1 MLVGFMDGVPFLVSR
16 DYVKTFDNFARSGE
30 GRWTQHDII
39 GSKPVLEFLGGDT
52 EKISITMLLR
62 RDQGIIPEVE
72 LNNLRRMRDKGKAF
86 PLVIGG
92 QPVGENLWILESIDE
107 SVNYWGGMGTV
118 LSVSVSVTLKE
129 YVQ

>member
-1 MLVGFMDGVPFLVSR
+1 
-16 DYVKTFDNFARSGE
+16 
-30 GRWTQHDII
+30 
-39 GSKPVLEFLGGDT
+39 
-52 EKISITMLLR
+52 MLLR